1 MKEKIQKI
9 ILETNPDW
17 EIINYKE
24 EKFIKIT
31 IAGGENDFG
40 KLSNY
45 TSDINSLACKLE
57 KEFSDVWLIKWENDV
72 LDDIWYLELGIEI

>member
-9 ILETNPDW
+9 ISETNPNW
-17 EIINYKE
+17 EIIFYKE
-24 EKFIKIT
+24 EKFIKII
-31 IAGGENDFG
+31 IAGGENGFG

-45 TSDINSLACKLE
+45 TSDINSLAYKLE